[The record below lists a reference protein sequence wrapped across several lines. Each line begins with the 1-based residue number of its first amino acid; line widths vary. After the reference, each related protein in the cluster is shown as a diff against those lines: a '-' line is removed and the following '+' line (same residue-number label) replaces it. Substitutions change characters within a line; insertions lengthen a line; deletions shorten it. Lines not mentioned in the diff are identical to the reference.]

1 MWRNRFHSFSLFSIE
16 AKACQGKNVSLPEN
30 CKIVKINICIIQGN
44 CKAYSFGRNRSCKV
58 DGSNGKFGTGISV
71 TERDRNSEQRTPR

>member
-16 AKACQGKNVSLPEN
+16 AKVCEGKNVSPPET
-30 CKIVKINICIIQGN
+30 VKFLIIDICIIQVN
-44 CKAYSFGRNRSCKV
+44 CKAYSLGRNRSWKV